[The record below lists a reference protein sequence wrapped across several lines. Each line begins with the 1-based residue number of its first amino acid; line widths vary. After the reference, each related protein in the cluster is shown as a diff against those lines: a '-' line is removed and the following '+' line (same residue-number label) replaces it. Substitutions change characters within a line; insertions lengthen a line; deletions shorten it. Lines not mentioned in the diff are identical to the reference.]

1 VVMYEYAVPKSFSL
15 RAADIARLVIRLS
28 VLRSLSSWSVRD
40 DSVSAKT
47 LSGGLG
53 SPALTRLLPMERRS
67 SSFV

>member
-1 VVMYEYAVPKSFSL
+1 
-15 RAADIARLVIRLS
+15 
-28 VLRSLSSWSVRD
+28 LRSLSSWSVGD